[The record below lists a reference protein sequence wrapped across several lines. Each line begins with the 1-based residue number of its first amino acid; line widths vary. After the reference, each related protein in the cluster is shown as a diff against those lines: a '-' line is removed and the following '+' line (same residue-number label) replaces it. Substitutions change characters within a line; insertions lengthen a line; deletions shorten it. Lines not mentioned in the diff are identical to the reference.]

1 MPLSI
6 ITRCVYASVR
16 ACVRVCGNSDT
27 LNIKMSL
34 RLYINVQLM
43 SYKRHYVQSKMR
55 DPMTLTETQESM
67 PAVFVWHVLHSITD
81 WH

>member
-43 SYKRHYVQSKMR
+43 SHKRHYVQTVK
-55 DPMTLTETQESM
+55 D
-67 PAVFVWHVLHSITD
+67 A
-81 WH
+81 